1 MGQRPGFVP
10 SSASVDEVGR
20 TFVRGFG
27 SPPSPSPS
35 PGSGGDIAPR
45 PSWGC
50 VAPQRGFPPGAL
62 LPFASL
68 GWGFL
73 PPPAA
78 QSWGLPCFSDAHS
91 SRSAQPSPFS

>member
-1 MGQRPGFVP
+1 MGQRPGVVP

-27 SPPSPSPS
+27 TPPSPY

-50 VAPQRGFPPGAL
+50 VLAPRGLPLGAQ
-62 LPFASL
+62 LPFAFLGRGSL
-68 GWGFL
+68 
-73 PPPAA
+73 PSPAA
-78 QSWGLPCFSDAHS
+78 QSWGLLCFSDAPS

>member
-1 MGQRPGFVP
+1 MGQRPRVVP
-10 SSASVDEVGR
+10 SSASVDEVGQ
-20 TFVRGFG
+20 TFVRGFDT
-27 SPPSPSPS
+27 PHSPS

-50 VAPQRGFPPGAL
+50 AVAPYGLPLGAL

-68 GWGFL
+68 GRGSL

-78 QSWGLPCFSDAHS
+78 QSWGLLCFSDAPS
-91 SRSAQPSPFS
+91 SHSAQLSPFS